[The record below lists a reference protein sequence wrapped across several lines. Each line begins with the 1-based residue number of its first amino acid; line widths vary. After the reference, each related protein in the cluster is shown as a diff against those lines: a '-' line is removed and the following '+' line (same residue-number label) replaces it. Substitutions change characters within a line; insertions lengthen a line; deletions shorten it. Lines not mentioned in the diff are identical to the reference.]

1 MAHEGR
7 LDMANVAAARELFWN
22 NIIREILT
30 SLSVLSARIGARR
43 PSPTTPAA
51 APTTLAAES
60 GGVGSVFEEDDD
72 LENSGGPV
80 LTSITSM
87 ADSAS
92 NAGEGEGQDQRAL
105 ATRPSGPE
113 ALFDGRLAVITTLGQ
128 RIPIAEVSPVFA
140 CGVPGPGGKHWL
152 STAIECTVF
161 EIRTPAGEVFTLP
174 VHEIRAFHS
183 LTDELM
189 QKLVESSREE
199 AGETAQEAPF
209 GFAAFT
215 SLARGSEG
223 SGDPEHVYEP
233 GYFGE

>member
-1 MAHEGR
+1 
-7 LDMANVAAARELFWN
+7 MANVAAARELFWN

>member
-1 MAHEGR
+1 ME
-7 LDMANVAAARELFWN
+7 NVAAARELFWN

-43 PSPTTPAA
+43 PTPSTPAA
-51 APTTLAAES
+51 PPPKLAAES
-60 GGVGSVFEEDDD
+60 GGVGSVFDDEGDDDD

-87 ADSAS
+87 AESSSPAPTDKESEP
-92 NAGEGEGQDQRAL
+92 GAL

-233 GYFGE
+233 GFFGE